1 MVLGVASAGIIVNI
15 IGMFLFHGHSH
26 AHGHNHEHVP
36 DEEEVESIAYNYD
49 VVRIADKM
57 YSDERSLEHAIEEAS
72 HSRTASNESPLNESS
87 PLIRDRTH
95 RESHHDHD
103 GHDHSDG
110 HAHEHSHENSHGH
123 SHADLNMHGLFVHI
137 LGDLLASLGV
147 IASTCIIIFVDQPW
161 TIYLD
166 PIMSFVITVI
176 VIGSTIP
183 LVKSASYILLQGTP
197 SSISIERIRKEILKL
212 PNVIDVHEL
221 HIWQLSEGQT
231 IGSVHIVVPQTVNHV
246 AFNSEQYMA
255 LASIIKKKLHV
266 FMIDVAVWRSCDHDP
281 T

>member
-15 IGMFLFHGHSH
+15 VGMFLFHGHSH
-26 AHGHNHEHVP
+26 AHGHNHEHIP
-36 DEEEVESIAYNYD
+36 DEEEVESIAYSYD
-49 VVRIADKM
+49 VVRIADRM
-57 YSDERSLEHAIEEAS
+57 YSEEQLLENAIEEAS
-72 HSRTASNESPLNESS
+72 HSRTVSNESPMNEAT
-87 PLIRDRTH
+87 PLIRDQ
-95 RESHHDHD
+95 SHQHEEHG
-103 GHDHSDG
+103 GHG
-110 HAHEHSHENSHGH
+110 HSHSHSHSH

-147 IASTCIIIFVDQPW
+147 IASTCVIIFVDQPW

-166 PIMSFVITVI
+166 PLMSFVITII
-176 VIGSTIP
+176 VIASTIP

-197 SSISIERIRKEILKL
+197 SSISIEKIRKEILKL

-221 HIWQLSEGQT
+221 HVWQLSEGQT

-255 LASIIKKKLHV
+255 LATIIKKTLHV
-266 FMIDVAVWRSCDHDP
+266 
-281 T
+281 